1 MNEMCRQA
9 CYDVE
14 KDEYQSVCKVGTGFK
29 DEDLSRLYSRMQS
42 HLLPS
47 HRRPANY
54 NVSDVLTPDHWFEAC
69 QVWELQAAD
78 LSKSSVHKGGI
89 GRLDN
94 MNGDSR
100 SMSRG
105 IGLRFPRF
113 LREREDK
120 KAEAAT
126 TSEQIVEMFF
136 GQGIV
141 GEDGGGGGGTNHGED
156 NADDDEWL

>member
-1 MNEMCRQA
+1 
-9 CYDVE
+9 
-14 KDEYQSVCKVGTGFK
+14 
-29 DEDLSRLYSRMQS
+29 MQS
-42 HLLPS
+42 YVLPS

-54 NVSDVLTPDHWFEAC
+54 NVSEVLTPDHWFEAC

-89 GRLDN
+89 GRVD
-94 MNGDSR
+94 GSG
-100 SMSRG
+100 SRG

-120 KAEAAT
+120 KAESAT

-141 GEDGGGGGGTNHGED
+141 GDDGGGGGTHGED
-156 NADDDEWL
+156 NADHDDEWL